1 MKAQTQA
8 PLRRIFNNKHRCN
21 TIVLSL
27 AWILVWM
34 GIQTFSVL
42 GTTILESRK
51 GVDASSA
58 LMIVVVANI
67 VGA

>member
-1 MKAQTQA
+1 
-8 PLRRIFNNKHRCN
+8 
-21 TIVLSL
+21 
-27 AWILVWM
+27 M

-67 VGA
+67 VGALGYITPDRPIRCNHVFPG